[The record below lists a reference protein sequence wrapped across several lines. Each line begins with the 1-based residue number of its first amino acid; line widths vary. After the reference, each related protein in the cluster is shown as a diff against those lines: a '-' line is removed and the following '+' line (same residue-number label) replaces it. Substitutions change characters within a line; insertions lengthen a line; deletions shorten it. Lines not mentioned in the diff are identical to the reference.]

1 MIGMYCDV
9 SFAKKQLIELLEGMD
24 DSQGLFNFS
33 INFMRI
39 SVLWARS
46 RELKL

>member
-9 SFAKKQLIELLEGMD
+9 SFYKNQLTELLKGID
-24 DSQGLFNFS
+24 DSQGLFLFS